1 MTISLFILSGAE
13 LAAQMHFE
21 GPMGNHPEQ
30 DINSG
35 EDLQKAIDE
44 FDGGNRP
51 ASARKVLQ
59 VINFEHLNLGEGGG
73 VQASVEEETI
83 TVLEDETPEQRR
95 ERRAKERKKALEAR
109 QHKETSK
116 MKQTKLLREEGEPF
130 QLSFNDISKGW
141 YRYCVNTNAQVLV
154 EIDFRKESEMGG
166 IDEKGHVWTY
176 EQKVMDEADRM
187 MEEDSA
193 QEEGIKDEDFQS
205 TREKLKELRRLLAD
219 IQNKQSQERHR
230 LLLHAATNEHSH
242 SRMVLSSLF
251 ETLMFVLVSGFQ
263 VYTIR
268 RWFKGASVLG

>member
-21 GPMGNHPEQ
+21 GPLGSNPEK

-44 FDGGNRP
+44 FDGSKRHS
-51 ASARKVLQ
+51 SARKVLK
-59 VINFEHLNLGEGGG
+59 VINFEHLNIGKDGD
-73 VQASVEEETI
+73 VQAGDGEEII

-95 ERRAKERKKALEAR
+95 ERRAEERKTALQAR
-109 QHKETSK
+109 QR
-116 MKQTKLLREEGEPF
+116 KQHSEIKQKKLLREEGEPF
-130 QLSFNDISKGW
+130 QLTMNDIAKGW
-141 YRYCVNTNAQVLV
+141 YRYCINTNSQVVV

-176 EQKVMDEADRM
+176 EQKAMDEVDRM
-187 MEEDSA
+187 MEEDTA
-193 QEEGIKDEDFQS
+193 QEEGIKDEDFES

-251 ETLMFVLVSGFQ
+251 ETLMFVVVSGFQ
-263 VYTIR
+263 VFTIR
-268 RWFKGASVLG
+268 RWFKGPSVLG